1 MTAIIIFLDLTDS
14 PMPNHAVDFKP
25 MWATGSLTMSRTAA
39 GRDRQP
45 LPFIADGVVGRS
57 ICASGSAY
65 SSIRPALHGPDVR
78 LGELCAKN
86 GIADLLTGRTR
97 LWDFCG

>member
-1 MTAIIIFLDLTDS
+1 MTAIIIFLDITDS

-39 GRDRQP
+39 WRDRQP
-45 LPFIADGVVGRS
+45 LPFIADGVVRRS

-65 SSIRPALHGPDVR
+65 SSIVRPYTDLTFALANHAP
-78 LGELCAKN
+78 K
-86 GIADLLTGRTR
+86 
-97 LWDFCG
+97 